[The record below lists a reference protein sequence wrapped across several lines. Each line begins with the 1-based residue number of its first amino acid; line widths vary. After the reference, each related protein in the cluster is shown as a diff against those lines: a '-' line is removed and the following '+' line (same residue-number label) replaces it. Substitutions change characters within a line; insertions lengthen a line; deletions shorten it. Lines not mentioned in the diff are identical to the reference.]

1 MAIRDAMLPEL
12 EHEAALT
19 RQLLE
24 RVPDAKLDWKPAEKS
39 MSLNQLATHLAGLPA
54 WGLYAIESDELD
66 INPPDR
72 EPFPLPSPEG
82 VAAIVE
88 LFDSNVAK
96 LREAI
101 ASTDDETFGKPWT
114 LKSGGQEVF
123 SQPKAGVLRSM
134 VLNHIIH
141 HRGQLTVYLRL
152 NDVPLP
158 MTYGPS
164 ADESGGFR

>member
-39 MSLNQLATHLAGLPA
+39 MSLNQLVTHLAGLPS
-54 WGLYAIESDELD
+54 WGLYALESDELD
-66 INPPDR
+66 INPPDG
-72 EPFPLPSPEG
+72 EPLAPPSPEG
-82 VAAIVE
+82 VEAIVE
-88 LFDSNVAK
+88 LFDSNVTK

>member
-12 EHEAALT
+12 EREAALT

-24 RVPDAKLDWKPAEKS
+24 RVPDARLDWKPAEKS
-39 MSLNQLATHLAGLPA
+39 MSLNQLASHLANLPS
-54 WGLYAIESDELD
+54 WGIHALELDELD
-66 INPPDR
+66 INPPDG
-72 EPFPLPSPEG
+72 EPMVPASPEG
-82 VAAIVE
+82 VTAIVE

-96 LREAI
+96 LRDALSS
-101 ASTDDETFGKPWT
+101 ADDAAFGETWT

-123 SQPKAGVLRSM
+123 SLPQYGVLRGM

-164 ADESGGFR
+164 ADESGGFQ

>member
-12 EHEAALT
+12 EREAALT

-24 RVPDAKLDWKPAEKS
+24 RVPDTKLDWKPAEKS
-39 MSLNQLATHLAGLPA
+39 MSLNQLASHLANLPS
-54 WGLYAIESDELD
+54 WGLHALESDELD
-66 INPPDR
+66 INPPGG
-72 EPFPLPSPEG
+72 EPMVPASPEG

-96 LREAI
+96 LRETI
-101 ASTDDETFGKPWT
+101 ASTEDEALGLLWT
-114 LKSGGQEVF
+114 LKSGGEEVF
-123 SQPKAGVLRSM
+123 SLPKYGVLRGM

-164 ADESGGFR
+164 ADETGGFQ

>member
-1 MAIRDAMLPEL
+1 MLPEL
-12 EHEAALT
+12 EREAALT

-24 RVPDAKLDWKPAEKS
+24 RVPDTKLGWKPAEKS
-39 MSLNQLATHLAGLPA
+39 MSLNQLASHLANLPS
-54 WGLYAIESDELD
+54 WGLHALESDELD
-66 INPPDR
+66 INPPDG
-72 EPFPLPSPEG
+72 EPMVPASPEG

-96 LREAI
+96 LRETI
-101 ASTDDETFGKPWT
+101 ASTDDEALGLLWT
-114 LKSGGQEVF
+114 LKSGGEEVF
-123 SQPKAGVLRSM
+123 SLPKYGVLRGM

-164 ADESGGFR
+164 ADETGGFQ